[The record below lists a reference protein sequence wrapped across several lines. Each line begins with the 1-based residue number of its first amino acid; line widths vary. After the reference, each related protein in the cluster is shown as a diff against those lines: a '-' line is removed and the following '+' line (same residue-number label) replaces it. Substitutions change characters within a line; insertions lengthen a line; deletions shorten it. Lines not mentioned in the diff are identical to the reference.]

1 MSEKSDA
8 PQEPAAPPAQSK
20 AAAESALQILGRRH
34 MMRPRPAPRVVDLPR
49 VVHLVRRA
57 TFALQAQD
65 PLTPVLREIV
75 ADLVH
80 NGPSTG
86 RSRHSL
92 TVVADVLA
100 LDPHATEAT
109 RDVREA
115 LVALEGTTA
124 PAPLSDL

>member
-1 MSEKSDA
+1 MSEKPDA
-8 PQEPAAPPAQSK
+8 AQETAAIPAQSK
-20 AAAESALQILGRRH
+20 ATAEPILQISGRRPF
-34 MMRPRPAPRVVDLPR
+34 MPPRPAPRLVDLPR

-57 TFALQAQD
+57 AVTLQAQD
-65 PLTPVLREIV
+65 PLSAILREIV

-80 NGPSTG
+80 NGPSAG
-86 RSRHSL
+86 RSRNSL